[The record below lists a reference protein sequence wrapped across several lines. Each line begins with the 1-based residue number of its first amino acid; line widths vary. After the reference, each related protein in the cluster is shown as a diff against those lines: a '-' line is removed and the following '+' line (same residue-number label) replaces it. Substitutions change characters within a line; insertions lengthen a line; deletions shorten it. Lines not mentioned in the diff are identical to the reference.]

1 MINIEMNKTSGVTL
15 ATAGKYCEENIK
27 VTPLLQQKQ
36 ASENG
41 EVTADNGYAGL
52 SKVTVNV
59 ASGAS
64 LNIAYG
70 DTAPED
76 TTKLWVNGAEPS
88 KVIAT
93 NQMNGSM
100 TTTAQLTNELTAYYY
115 CNAVVVGSVL
125 YIAPHTEVS
134 NGTAIAIK
142 RFNIVSKE
150 FLSNLLTMPIATV
163 SSGYKDVISH
173 IFTKNNKI
181 FVIVTT
187 HTGMVNSTSK
197 VTSQTLLA
205 YNITDNTWET
215 LSSFTYNYLNSAG
228 ILVGDYYYVFGGV
241 NRTADYGTI
250 STTARMYRY
259 DINNDEWVSMAYGKN
274 NVQLCAI
281 ATFDD
286 KYIYIF
292 GGRIEN
298 SSSTT
303 VNTIQKYD
311 ILSGT
316 WTLLTATLPEPN
328 SRFSAVTFGDKIYL
342 LGGAETTAGTITKK
356 IYAFDKNTET
366 VSLTDYS
373 LAVEISAYGCAQ
385 KGNEVYLVSG
395 YTTGTVN
402 WNGIQTLTLEQ
413 PLPQNQLLLN
423 TTLAKNLFKI
433 INGDTA
439 EIEIGVNG
447 VYRGN
452 ANGIAELE
460 SANVFDTSQYAWV
473 DVQSGAVVDKLA
485 SVVNI
490 TSSASE
496 YAYNVY
502 DGTDTSGTLRATLGG
517 ANGTLTATIP
527 CYSGYLYFE
536 NTNADTTWEDVTV
549 TDNLGVTT
557 SVGGLL
563 FNVNGDGAITATVVV
578 KASGY
583 TVTINNTYS
592 VELVGYVN
600 GTITYADGTTAT
612 LTQAGNGQATVS
624 YQDVTYI
631 KLTDIYANSNGI
643 VSVTG
648 TTQSALMSGV
658 TLEND
663 VTIDIYAYPCYIEG
677 TQITLADGSTKAV
690 EDITYEDDLLVW
702 NFYKGTYD
710 TAKPTWIKVKQ
721 VASQYN
727 KVTFDN
733 GAEVG
738 FVGPANLGYHRI
750 FNKEAGKFTYTGA
763 PETPNGT
770 TTLSCNT
777 RGGWTKVVSQEIV
790 KEKINF
796 YNIITDKHYNLFANG
811 ILTSCRLSNKYAIE
825 DMKYVGDLLITAD
838 EEKAYFERIEHL
850 KVKKQ

>member
-70 DTAPED
+70 STAPED
-76 TTKLWVNGAEPS
+76 TSKLWVNGAEPS
-88 KVIAT
+88 KVIASDRLGGNVET
-93 NQMNGSM
+93 
-100 TTTAQLTNELTAYYY
+100 LTSAL
-115 CNAVVVGSVL
+115 S
-125 YIAPHTEVS
+125 S
-134 NGTAIAIK
+134 NKSRNMSCA
-142 RFNIVSKE
+142 S
-150 FLSNLLTMPIATV
+150 
-163 SSGYKDVISH
+163 
-173 IFTKNNKI
+173 
-181 FVIVTT
+181 
-187 HTGMVNSTSK
+187 VNS
-197 VTSQTLLA
+197 
-205 YNITDNTWET
+205 N
-215 LSSFTYNYLNSAG
+215 
-228 ILVGDYYYVFGGV
+228 
-241 NRTADYGTI
+241 
-250 STTARMYRY
+250 
-259 DINNDEWVSMAYGKN
+259 
-274 NVQLCAI
+274 
-281 ATFDD
+281 
-286 KYIYIF
+286 IYIF
-292 GGRIEN
+292 GGNNGSSSSSYTNIIQKFDTTTETVTTLSATLNALKSNTCSASVGTDIYIFGGYRWSTSTNIYYYNTILKFDTLTETVTILSTTLPN
-298 SSSTT
+298 GLMDASCASVGTDIYIFGGQDSSSRYNTILKFDTLTETVTTLSVTLPNNLSSTT
-303 VNTIQKYD
+303 SASVGTDIYIFGGYSGASSYNTILKFD
-311 ILSGT
+311 
-316 WTLLTATLPEPN
+316 TL
-328 SRFSAVTFGDKIYL
+328 
-342 LGGAETTAGTITKK
+342 
-356 IYAFDKNTET
+356 TET
-366 VSLTDYS
+366 VTILSTTLPNNLYGASSASVGTDIY
-373 LAVEISAYGCAQ
+373 IFGGYRSATYYNTIL
-385 KGNEVYLVSG
+385 KFD
-395 YTTGTVN
+395 
-402 WNGIQTLTLEQ
+402 TLTETITTLSVTLPNVLANATSASVGTDIYIFGGYIGGASTYTKDILKCVFNF
-413 PLPQNQLLLN
+413 PLPQNQLLIN
-423 TTLAKNLFKI
+423 TTLNKNLFKI

-452 ANGIAELE
+452 ANNIAELE

-517 ANGTLTATIP
+517 TNGTLTATIP

-549 TDNLGVTT
+549 TDNLGLTT

-631 KLTDIYANSNGI
+631 KLTDIYANTNGT